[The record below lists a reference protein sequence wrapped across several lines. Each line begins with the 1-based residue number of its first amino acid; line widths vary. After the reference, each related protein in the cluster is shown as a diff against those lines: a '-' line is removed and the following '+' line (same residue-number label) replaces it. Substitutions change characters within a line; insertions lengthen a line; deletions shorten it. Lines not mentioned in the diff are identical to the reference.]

1 MPEMPTL
8 EMVVEVVKILISVF
22 VIFDLIQGINVYILM
37 SNKNK

>member
-1 MPEMPTL
+1 MPTL